1 MAIRAGGMP
10 PGGLPDGDPQGDTRG
25 EARGEAARRCLVVE
39 LGPAML
45 ARMPDPGAALVLAR
59 FATIDA
65 TLMARVMPDLVLA
78 PLFGSGFDILD
89 LAQRLVML
97 GYRGP
102 LRALTAALPD
112 PDAVA
117 REVRGHCKGIDFG
130 LIVIAVPG

>member
-1 MAIRAGGMP
+1 MAIGSSAFP
-10 PGGLPDGDPQGDTRG
+10 PDGLAEGDMRAPV
-25 EARGEAARRCLVVE
+25 ERRWLIVD

-45 ARMPDPGAALVLAR
+45 ARLPDAGAALVLTR
-59 FATIDA
+59 FAMLDA
-65 TLMARVMPDLVLA
+65 TLMARVMPDLVIA

-130 LIVIAVPG
+130 LIVIAPPG